1 MADIKRTSQAVWA
14 GDLRGGNGSI
24 TTASRVLDSESYSYA
39 TRFERKPGTNPEELI
54 AAANAACYS
63 MALAN
68 TLAKKGYDPAR
79 ILTRATCTL
88 TPLDQGGVEISRMHL
103 KVQGEVPGID
113 QETFRKLALEADE
126 NCPVS
131 NALRPGMEHGLE
143 AVLVESLST
152 ERIR

>member
-24 TTASRVLDSESYSYA
+24 TTASRVLDSETYTYA
-39 TRFERKPGTNPEELI
+39 TRFEHRPGTNPEELI

-68 TLAKKGYDPAR
+68 VLAKRGYDPAR

-88 TPLDQGGVEISRMHL
+88 TPLEKGGFEITQMFL
-103 KVQGEVPGID
+103 KVQAEVPNID
-113 QETFRKLALEADE
+113 KETFRKLAIEADE

-131 NALRPGMEHGLE
+131 KALRPGMEHGME
-143 AVLVESLST
+143 AALVESATTRRGS
-152 ERIR
+152 